1 MGEQQGMGFIT
12 GRLNC
17 RLLEM
22 FFCRNDIQCAYGMMI
37 ISQAKSGEG
46 SFWVRWREWLV
57 PMLRILDFVNVK
69 CIRVMSAAVVNYPQ
83 GFRGSVYTAV
93 YL

>member
-1 MGEQQGMGFIT
+1 M
-12 GRLNC
+12 
-17 RLLEM
+17 
-22 FFCRNDIQCAYGMMI
+22 
-37 ISQAKSGEG
+37 
-46 SFWVRWREWLV
+46 